1 MTLTVIL
8 LGAIAFEKLSVREY
22 PKIDPPVVSVR
33 TVFKGAT
40 AEVIESVIT
49 TPIEDSLSGIEGIKT
64 IKSQSKEEVSQV
76 TVTFNTNRNIE
87 DATNDVR
94 DRVSRVKVLLPDQTD
109 DPIVSKREADAWPV
123 MWIAVTSDRHSP
135 MELSDYADRFLLDP
149 LKTVSGVATVI
160 IGGER
165 KYSMRIWLDRDK
177 LAAFGLTAQDIEIAL
192 RNQNL
197 DSPGGRIESSER
209 ELTVLAQT
217 DLSSPE
223 EFNNL
228 IIKNHDGY
236 LVRLKDVGYAIP
248 GPFENRKIVRIS
260 GNEAIGL
267 GVVKQSTGNTL
278 AIAKGVKELVPKLEE
293 KLPDGMTIKVAVDSS
308 EFISAAIKSV
318 YKVLVEALRALG
330 ATISYEKEE
339 GYPPLRI
346 KGKKLKG
353 GTVQLPAD
361 ISSQYISALL
371 LIGPVLEAG
380 LKLEL
385 VGKITSVPY
394 IEMTCSLLKRIG
406 ADPQFEGQIIT
417 VNPLK
422 KPVLTQQIVESDWS
436 SASYFFSML
445 SLSDS
450 GTIHLKSY
458 RENSLQGDR
467 VLMEIYEQ
475 LGISASL
482 ENKVLK
488 LKKVA
493 VEVPEILQW
502 NLAKAPDIA
511 QTIAVSCLGLGIGC
525 RLEGLHTLKIKETD
539 RLQALYNEL
548 TKLGASVKITADS
561 LILDSC
567 SNLNSNCSIPTY
579 NDHRMAMAFAP
590 LALKV
595 PIVIEDAQVVS
606 KSYPTFWEDLKQL
619 NFQITRR

>member
-1 MTLTVIL
+1 MILSRISIKRPVLATVMTLTVIL

-318 YKVLVEALRALG
+318 YKVLVEALILVVFVIFIFLKSAR
-330 ATISYEKEE
+330 ATI
-339 GYPPLRI
+339 I
-346 KGKKLKG
+346 
-353 GTVQLPAD
+353 PAVT
-361 ISSQYISALL
+361 IPVS
-371 LIGPVLEAG
+371 LIGAFFFLYLMG
-380 LKLEL
+380 FT
-385 VGKITSVPY
+385 I
-394 IEMTCSLLKRIG
+394 
-406 ADPQFEGQIIT
+406 
-417 VNPLK
+417 N
-422 KPVLTQQIVESDWS
+422 VLT
-436 SASYFFSML
+436 L
-445 SLSDS
+445 
-450 GTIHLKSY
+450 
-458 RENSLQGDR
+458 
-467 VLMEIYEQ
+467 
-475 LGISASL
+475 LGIVLSVGLVVDDAIVML
-482 ENKVLK
+482 ENIHRQIELGKSRIQ
-488 LKKVA
+488 A
-493 VEVPEILQW
+493 AIDGANEIGFAI
-502 NLAKAPDIA
+502 LAM
-511 QTIAVSCLGLGIGC
+511 TFHIGC
-525 RLEGLHTLKIKETD
+525 CI
-539 RLQALYNEL
+539 Y
-548 TKLGASVKITADS
+548 
-561 LILDSC
+561 
-567 SNLNSNCSIPTY
+567 
-579 NDHRMAMAFAP
+579 AF
-590 LALKV
+590 
-595 PIVIEDAQVVS
+595 
-606 KSYPTFWEDLKQL
+606 TFYDW
-619 NFQITRR
+619 